1 MLTWGPMIIWMLTA
15 FHLNG
20 MLALYDAST
29 ITLSPTL
36 GIEPF
41 TQLHTNTN
49 LILTYSPFP
58 YVYQSLHHQ
67 SFECQLLSVEIVWC
81 L

>member
-1 MLTWGPMIIWMLTA
+1 
-15 FHLNG
+15 

-41 TQLHTNTN
+41 TQLHINM
-49 LILTYSPFP
+49 I
-58 YVYQSLHHQ
+58 YVNAATTLNFGLAHHHV
-67 SFECQLLSVEIVWC
+67 LGHGTRRLN
-81 L
+81 